1 MQHDQIIQQIIER
14 LHSCTDDVL
23 LDLILKL
30 LIESGY

>member
-1 MQHDQIIQQIIER
+1 MQHDQVTQQIADR
-14 LHSCTDDVL
+14 LQFCADEAL

>member
-1 MQHDQIIQQIIER
+1 MATKQMLNQIIER
-14 LHSCTDDVL
+14 LNGCHDADL